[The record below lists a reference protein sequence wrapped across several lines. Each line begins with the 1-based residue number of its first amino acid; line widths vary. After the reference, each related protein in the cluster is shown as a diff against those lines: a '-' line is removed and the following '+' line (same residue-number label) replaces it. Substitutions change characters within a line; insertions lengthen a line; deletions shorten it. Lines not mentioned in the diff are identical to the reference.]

1 METILSIVS
10 FILLLALIGVL
21 AYLYIQLV
29 KLSVKLNDLKYYA
42 QRPQIPFQNKADFP
56 YTVNS
61 YSKNLV

>member
-1 METILSIVS
+1 METVLSVIS
-10 FILLLALIGVL
+10 FVLLLVLIGIL

-29 KLSVKLNDLKYYA
+29 KLSVKLNDLKYYS

-56 YTVNS
+56 YAVNS